1 MVAANSCSNRSGKP
15 VPVEGDMGKI
25 ITFPA
30 ERCSA
35 GTGLTGAHGE
45 GASVIILPVIRIERH
60 ADSPSDGL
68 EPSSS
73 TSRGKRRKR

>member
-1 MVAANSCSNRSGKP
+1 
-15 VPVEGDMGKI
+15 MGTI

-35 GTGLTGAHGE
+35 GTGLTDARGD

-60 ADSPSDGL
+60 GESPSDGVRPS
-68 EPSSS
+68 PSSS
-73 TSRGKRRKR
+73 RSKRRKR